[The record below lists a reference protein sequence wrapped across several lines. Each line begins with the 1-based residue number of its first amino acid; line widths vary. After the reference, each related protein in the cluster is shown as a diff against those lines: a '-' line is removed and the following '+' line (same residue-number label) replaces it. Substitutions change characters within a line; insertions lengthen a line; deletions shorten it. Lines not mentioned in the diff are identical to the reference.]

1 MKNEDANDLKE
12 IQILDNDYDDE
23 LGDAITEW
31 TSKLDKNSYL
41 LFVTDDHYPSYLLFA
56 FKDKHSLKSCLLNGF
71 LALDHEARD
80 EDYYE
85 MVADLKKLLEATND
99 LEVIFDKLRNV
110 IYGKRFEW
118 AGHITEL
125 LEDESE
131 FAEELRDGFVDELF
145 ELEAKKLSEQS
156 GDKDYHQILDELE
169 EDESPERPFNRLDKN
184 PPDDDVMQALVNYLE
199 EFLA

>member
-1 MKNEDANDLKE
+1 MR
-12 IQILDNDYDDE
+12 
-23 LGDAITEW
+23 
-31 TSKLDKNSYL
+31 
-41 LFVTDDHYPSYLLFA
+41 LLFA

-80 EDYYE
+80 KDYYE

-169 EDESPERPFNRLDKN
+169 EDESPERLFNRLDKN
-184 PPDDDVMQALVNYLE
+184 PPDDDVIQALVNYLE